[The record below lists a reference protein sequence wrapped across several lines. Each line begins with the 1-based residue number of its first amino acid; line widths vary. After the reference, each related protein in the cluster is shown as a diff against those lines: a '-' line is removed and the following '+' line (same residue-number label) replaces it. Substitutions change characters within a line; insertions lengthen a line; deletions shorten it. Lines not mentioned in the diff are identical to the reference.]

1 MTKLFGKLPVAGRL
15 AAIVAVALIA
25 LVISIGQLL
34 VDISNTLLS
43 GREQQVRS
51 VVESAHSVIS
61 GYRQKAAAGE
71 LGVDEAKKA
80 AATALAM
87 LRYGGKEYVWV
98 NDLDGLM
105 VMHPFAPQ
113 LVGKNVVDLKDADNK
128 AFFKEMID
136 VARAKGSGT
145 VHYKWAK
152 PGTTQAVDKVS
163 FVLAVPE
170 WNWMVGSGLY
180 VDDVQAMVRAQV
192 LDSLIQAGI
201 VLALVLGLSWVGARA
216 ISVPIRR
223 LTDAMHDLA
232 AGKLDVE
239 VPARDQGAEIGAMAG
254 AVQVFKDNALAMR
267 RMEEEQAAS
276 AQRAE
281 AERKALMTRLASDF
295 EASVRG
301 VVGEVAH
308 SAQSLR
314 GTAQSMTSTASA
326 ASERTAAVA
335 AAAEQA
341 TMNVDSVA
349 AATEELSASI
359 GEIAGQ
365 VERSSAIARDAVSTA
380 QRSEEIVRS
389 LAETAARIGE
399 VVTMINSIAGQTN
412 LLALNA
418 TIEAARAGEAGKG
431 FAVVAN
437 EVKHLANQTAKA
449 TDEISAQI
457 NAVQEQTREAVAA
470 IEDVTRVIDQ
480 ISDISSTVAAA
491 VTQQGAATREISR
504 NTHEAAE
511 GTRHVSDNV
520 VDVRAAAAE
529 TGESAESLL
538 SQAEGLSQGAHSL
551 EQVVDRF
558 LDGIRA
564 A

>member
-1 MTKLFGKLPVAGRL
+1 MITFFRRLPVAGRL
-15 AAIVAVALIA
+15 AIVVAVALIGMI
-25 LVISIGQLL
+25 VSISQSLL
-34 VDISNTLLS
+34 DMSSTLLDS
-43 GREQQVRS
+43 REQQVKA
-51 VVESAHSVIS
+51 VVESAHAVIS
-61 GYRQKAAAGE
+61 GYQQKAAAGE
-71 LGVDEAKKA
+71 MSVTDAKAA
-80 AATALAM
+80 AATALSM
-87 LRYGGKEYVWV
+87 LRYSGKEYVWI

-113 LVGKNVVDLKDADNK
+113 LVGRTITDLKDADGQT
-128 AFFKEMID
+128 FFKSMID
-136 VARAKGSGT
+136 AARAKGAGT

-152 PGTTQAVDKVS
+152 PGTTEAVDKVS
-163 FVLAVPE
+163 FVQAVPA

-180 VDDVQAMVRAQV
+180 VDDVQTQVRHRVLENLAQAAVILV
-192 LDSLIQAGI
+192 L
-201 VLALVLGLSWVGARA
+201 VLALSWLGARA
-216 ISVPIRR
+216 IGGPIRA
-223 LTDAMHDLA
+223 LTAAMHALA
-232 AGKLDVE
+232 AGRLDTE
-239 VPARDQGAEIGAMAG
+239 VPARDQGAEIGAMAA

-267 RMEEEQAAS
+267 RMEAEQAEA
-276 AQRAE
+276 ATRAE
-281 AERKALMTRLASDF
+281 NERKALMTRLARDF

-301 VVGEVAH
+301 VVGEVAQ

-314 GTAQSMTSTASA
+314 GTAVSMTSTAGA

-359 GEIAGQ
+359 GEIASQ

-380 QRSEEIVRS
+380 QRSEEIVRG

-399 VVTMINSIAGQTN
+399 VVSLINGIAGQTN

-449 TDEISAQI
+449 TEEISAQI
-457 NAVQEQTREAVAA
+457 SAVQEQTREAVTA
-470 IEDVTRVIDQ
+470 IEDVAKVIDQ
-480 ISDISSTVAAA
+480 ISEISSAVAAA
-491 VTQQGAATREISR
+491 VTEQGAATREISR
-504 NTHEAAE
+504 NTQEAAQ

-520 VDVRAAAAE
+520 IDVRAAAAE
-529 TGESAESLL
+529 TGQSAESLL
-538 SQAEGLSQGAHSL
+538 TQAEGLSQGAHSL
-551 EQVVDRF
+551 ETVVDRF